1 MGRHRAEAGVA
12 GGVKAE
18 TCDAGRT
25 VVLIVPPKHR
35 MRHLQI
41 RNSGNQNSGM
51 KVCRVRPPSNGCPM
65 LSSSPDGPREARN
78 AARLSSF
85 RREELCAPSCAQC
98 HASMAV
104 IRGEP
109 DFENPSSIVVTYRCA
124 ECGLLERARIQ
135 DRLLTARTGRTSR
148 FAQTLMPVRRQ
159 SAR

>member
-1 MGRHRAEAGVA
+1 M
-12 GGVKAE
+12 
-18 TCDAGRT
+18 
-25 VVLIVPPKHR
+25 P
-35 MRHLQI
+35 HLQI
-41 RNSGNQNSGM
+41 RNSGNQNNGM
-51 KVCRVRPPSNGCPM
+51 KVCRVRPLSNGCPM

-85 RREELCAPSCAQC
+85 RREELGAPSCAQC

-135 DRLLTARTGRTSR
+135 DRLLTVVPVVLAASR
-148 FAQTLMPVRRQ
+148 RR
-159 SAR
+159 